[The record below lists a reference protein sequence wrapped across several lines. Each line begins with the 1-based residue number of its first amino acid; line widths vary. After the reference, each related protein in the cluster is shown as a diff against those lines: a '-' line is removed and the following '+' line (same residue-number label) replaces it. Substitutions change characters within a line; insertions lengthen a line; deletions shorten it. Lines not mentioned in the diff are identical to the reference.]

1 MTMKLAEEHPA
12 VLAGARS
19 LARSQPNSTAVYED
33 RTEHQKLQLRS
44 RARQV
49 LEAAFPELTKGM
61 PCELCRAHG
70 GGCETCRAA
79 VGDDPETV
87 CPDCE
92 IHNLPKGLGGGAR

>member
-1 MTMKLAEEHPA
+1 MKMAEDHPA

-19 LARSQPNSTAVYED
+19 LAWTQANSMTAYED
-33 RTEHQKLQLRS
+33 RPPHIQEQLRS

-70 GGCETCRAA
+70 GGCETCLAA

-92 IHNLPKGLGGGAR
+92 IHNLSKWTGGGAR

>member
-1 MTMKLAEEHPA
+1 MKQTEEHPA

-19 LARSQPNSTAVYED
+19 LARSQPNSTSAYED
-33 RTEHQKLQLRS
+33 RPAHIQEQLRS

-49 LEAAFPELTKGM
+49 LVAAFPELTKGM
-61 PCELCRAHG
+61 PCELCRSHG
-70 GGCETCRAA
+70 GGCETCREA

-92 IHNLPKGLGGGAR
+92 IHNLPEWLGGGAR